1 MGRVRQVFEFPGRAE
16 GPDICR
22 HRMRRSMEEA
32 PRRVVNAWLFLRIGG
47 PHDPEEDNKV
57 QIIFTLFICAN
68 SSLSRPIAIQTEYGM
83 NKRIIAKNWFLNLF

>member
-1 MGRVRQVFEFPGRAE
+1 M
-16 GPDICR
+16 
-22 HRMRRSMEEA
+22 
-32 PRRVVNAWLFLRIGG
+32 N
-47 PHDPEEDNKV
+47 NNV